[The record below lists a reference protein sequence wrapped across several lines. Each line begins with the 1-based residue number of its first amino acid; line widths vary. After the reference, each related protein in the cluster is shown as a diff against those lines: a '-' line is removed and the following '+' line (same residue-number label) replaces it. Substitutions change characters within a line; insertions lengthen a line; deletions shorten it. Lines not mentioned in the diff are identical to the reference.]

1 MRIGLFA
8 GVAVAGFVIGL
19 AEPSRSADE
28 QVIDVLTL
36 SMICGNEAD
45 SSGGSAPAAAAA
57 PPKLMPGFGNGGF
70 TISTGNPEAQRWFS
84 YGVQLAQAFA
94 HEDAKAAFKEAARL
108 DPACA
113 LCVWGQ
119 AFAEGPTINYGI
131 SADERARALTLAIKA
146 QQLGSGAT
154 AKEKRLLAA
163 MVRRYQRSGGDAAWA
178 ADMVAIARAWPED
191 DALQV
196 LAAEALMDTGKTPR
210 VREADALLE
219 RVLAR
224 TPDHV
229 GAIHFYIHSSEWIGV
244 GGKAE
249 PFADKLGRLA
259 PAASHLIHMPSHTY
273 YVVGRYREAGR
284 VNLAAIAVDTQR
296 MKESGAAT
304 GWAIPYYGHNVRF
317 AVGGAMMAGDAEA
330 ALSIADLYA
339 SVPVEMAEKQ
349 PWMQASAGSAWFAQG
364 RYGDPDRVLAMA
376 GPGDRLPLVRAMWRY
391 GRGEALARKGDA
403 KGVRAE
409 AAALTPTAKEMT
421 GYRQGGAIVPTLVL
435 IAHET
440 LLGRAAMLEGRYGDA
455 AAAFRK
461 AAAKQEKVFGF
472 GGDPPIWWYPARRSL
487 AAALL
492 AGGKPDQALAE
503 ANAVL
508 AKWPKDPMS
517 LLLVARAE
525 AALGHQAE
533 AAEALG
539 RARAGWSGPA
549 LEGLAPSGI

>member
-28 QVIDVLTL
+28 QVIDALTL
-36 SMICGNEAD
+36 SKICGNEAD
-45 SSGGSAPAAAAA
+45 SSGGSAPPVAAAAL
-57 PPKLMPGFGNGGF
+57 KLSQGFGNGGF
-70 TISTGNPEAQRWFS
+70 SISTGNPEAQRWFS
-84 YGVQLAQAFA
+84 FGIQLAQAFA

-113 LCVWGQ
+113 MCVWGQ

-131 SADERARALTLAIKA
+131 SGEERAKALQLAVKA
-146 QQLGSGAT
+146 QQLGTSAT

-163 MVRRYQRSGGDAAWA
+163 MVRRYQRIGGDGAYA
-178 ADMVAIARAWPED
+178 ADMVAIAATWPDD

-196 LAAEALMDTGKTPR
+196 LAAEALMDTSSKAR

-224 TPDHV
+224 SPDHV
-229 GAIHFYIHSSEWIGV
+229 GAIHFYIHSSEWIDE

-249 PFADKLGRLA
+249 PYADKLGRLA

-284 VNLAAIAVDTQR
+284 ANLAAIAVDTQR
-296 MKESGAAT
+296 MKADGAAT
-304 GWAIPYYGHNVRF
+304 GWKIPYYGHNVRF

-339 SVPVEMAEKQ
+339 SVPVEIAEKQ
-349 PWMQASAGSAWFAQG
+349 PWLQASAGSGWFALG
-364 RYGDPDRVLAMA
+364 RYGDPDKVLAMA

-403 KGVRAE
+403 KGVLAE
-409 AAALTPTAKEMT
+409 AAALTPTSKEMA
-421 GYRQGGAIVPTLVL
+421 GYRQGGPTAGALIL

-492 AGGKPDQALAE
+492 AGGHADQALVE

-517 LLLVARAE
+517 LLVLSRAE
-525 AALGHQAE
+525 AALGHQP
-533 AAEALG
+533 AAVDALT
-539 RARAGWSGPA
+539 RAKAGWSGGA
-549 LEGLAPSGI
+549 VEGLSLNGI